1 MVYIRYLSLYMLVTL
16 QTITGAMA
24 VLNPPVPLYN
34 PEHQFRVDY
43 IQNETTK
50 SEFSYPP
57 VSYCLFF
64 VPLGFFVLQVCFNT
78 CWKHRDSELQE
89 CLCLL
94 FS

>member
-57 VSYCLFF
+57 VSYCLF
-64 VPLGFFVLQVCFNT
+64 
-78 CWKHRDSELQE
+78 
-89 CLCLL
+89 LCH
-94 FS
+94 